1 MVQFLG
7 AWRPDRAD
15 TDAQMREQWKGAEHA
30 VWVDDVFDL
39 WQDQAQAEIEQD
51 LIDNGLHADTA
62 RKVAKT
68 YTIAAYAR

>member
-1 MVQFLG
+1 
-7 AWRPDRAD
+7 
-15 TDAQMREQWKGAEHA
+15 